1 MVTKSTL
8 PSRNEVRVSLLS
20 SNFSNELLNPYLNFI
35 RITFKVHAENSYIN
49 ILYISSRFN
58 NILQPEIGIC
68 SCALRANDAIIAFVR
83 NDYSDLIQTLMHS
96 WPPICV
102 NGPINIP
109 FRFRKEIDL
118 LTIKLQE
125 IAWKSWPLRTK

>member
-83 NDYSDLIQTLMHS
+83 NDYSDLIQTL
-96 WPPICV
+96 ICV

-125 IAWKSWPLRTK
+125 IAWKSWALRTK

>member
-49 ILYISSRFN
+49 VLYISLRFN

-68 SCALRANDAIIAFVR
+68 SCARRANVAIIAFVR
-83 NDYSDLIQTLMHS
+83 NDYSDLIQTL
-96 WPPICV
+96 ICV

-125 IAWKSWPLRTK
+125 IAWKSWALRTK